1 MEAYA
6 LWLEF
11 KNACFV
17 VGGLVYYFVLLKW
30 RLHRSAH
37 LGNYECLKQKPSSS
51 FFSIGIFITCIMI
64 INVSIIICFRRWT
77 MCGEQ
82 GRGRIT
88 LRCSCAH
95 SL

>member
-1 MEAYA
+1 VEAYA

-37 LGNYECLKQKPSSS
+37 LGNYECLKTKTVIVILQHRHLHYLHHD
-51 FFSIGIFITCIMI
+51 
-64 INVSIIICFRRWT
+64 N
-77 MCGEQ
+77 
-82 GRGRIT
+82 
-88 LRCSCAH
+88 
-95 SL
+95 